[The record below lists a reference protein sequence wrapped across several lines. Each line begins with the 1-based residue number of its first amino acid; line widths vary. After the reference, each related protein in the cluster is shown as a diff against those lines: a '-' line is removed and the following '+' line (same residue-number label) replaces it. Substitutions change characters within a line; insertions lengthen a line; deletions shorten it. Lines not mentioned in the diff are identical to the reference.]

1 MATVTE
7 FELGEKVA
15 FSKTLRRIGRLDGKK
30 RVNVKTWEYTDYSWL
45 PPEPERIGFIVGVRV
60 LSNGDVSYDGDGVPE
75 YEASSHFTAYVIA
88 YDLRR
93 AHVLVRP
100 EDILHLDRMELF

>member
-7 FELGEKVA
+7 FALGERVA
-15 FSKTLRRIGRLDGKK
+15 FSKTLSRTRRWDSKK
-30 RVNVKTWEYTDYSWL
+30 RVAVKRWEYVESPWL
-45 PPEPERIGFIVGVRV
+45 PKPVTNIGVIVGVRV
-60 LSNGDVSYDGDGVPE
+60 LSNGEVDADNE
-75 YEASSHFTAYVIA
+75 YIAAHHFTAYVIA

-100 EDILHLDRMELF
+100 EDIKHLDRQELF

>member
-15 FSKTLRRIGRLDGKK
+15 FSKTLSRVTDHPAGKDHSVK
-30 RVNVKTWEYTDYSWL
+30 RWDYVESPWL
-45 PPEPERIGFIVGVRV
+45 PKPVTNIGVIVGVRV
-60 LSNGDVSYDGDGVPE
+60 LSNGRVEYDGDG
-75 YEASSHFTAYVIA
+75 YASYTGDERFTAYIIA

-100 EDILHLDRMELF
+100 EDIQHLDRQELF